1 MNPQLPVRD
10 RILDSASR
18 LFYAEGIRAISAD
31 RIIADAQTT
40 KVTFYRHFRSK
51 DDLVVAYLERQSA
64 LMRQHAGELDPDPC
78 TALLQ
83 LAGAMGDQACS
94 PGFRGCPFI
103 NAAAEYA
110 DPAHPARTVVAEHRK
125 WLHGLVADR
134 LAALQVP
141 EPAEVANQL
150 LMLRDGAMVF
160 GYVDD
165 AASVG
170 PALENAGRALVAQR
184 RLR

>member
-1 MNPQLPVRD
+1 MNSQLPVRD

-18 LFYAEGIRAISAD
+18 LFYAEGIRSISAD
-31 RIIADAQTT
+31 KIIADAQTT
-40 KVTFYRHFRSK
+40 KVTFYRYFRSK

-64 LMRQHAGELDPDPC
+64 LMRQQAGGLDPDPC

-83 LAGAMGDQACS
+83 LAGAMGNEACS

-110 DPAHPARTVVAEHRK
+110 DPAHPARAVVAEHRT
-125 WLHGLVADR
+125 WLHGLVTAK
-134 LAALQVP
+134 LHALQVP
-141 EPAEVANQL
+141 DPGEVADQL

-160 GYVDD
+160 GYVED
-165 AASVG
+165 ASG
-170 PALENAGRALVAQR
+170 IGRALADAGRALVAQR
-184 RLR
+184 RNR